1 MFNAITKGQIVAVN
15 ADLMQLVD
23 NASGTVM
30 VTATRTD
37 SAWTITADGHDNQT
51 ANDRPAA
58 IQAMADLAVECCPD
72 SYFTTQLPPGLLE
85 QP

>member
-1 MFNAITKGQIVAVN
+1 MIPVTKGQIIALN
-15 ADLMQLVD
+15 TDHMQLVN
-23 NASGTVM
+23 NADGNVM
-30 VTATRTD
+30 VTATRAD
-37 SAWTITADGHDNQT
+37 GAWTITAEGQSDRT
-51 ANDRPAA
+51 ATDRPAA